1 MIKINDRAMLVGVF
15 TSLPGQTKLDRVSTN
30 KFLEDNHAQEGSGKW
45 STVLW
50 PDEATKVPRSIAGKL
65 RARIDFLSGPYF
77 VKGLRIL
84 PSGLYFDA
92 MEEGRNHLPEFNSSV
107 DDSVARMDE
116 WIETQRIK
124 ANGLFRRELYP
135 ATHDQFRQMFSLDVR
150 VLPMPESDNFLLLNL
165 AQEAVNEECNN
176 YRKLMEESAINN
188 EQQLFS
194 RLLDP
199 ILNAVKIIER
209 LEAGEKPKVYQTLLG
224 NIEKMVKVLPH
235 LNLTGNAQLE
245 ELRLLA
251 KGLVNQ
257 ADTDS
262 LKESSAVRKATLD
275 QANAIIQKMKG
286 YGS

>member
-176 YRKLMEESAINN
+176 YRKLMEESVINN